1 LLSIPLV
8 LALAGCAAAPAA
20 PPPAAPAPAAAPP
33 PVAARPP
40 APPDT
45 ERWTGLLLEPV
56 TEALAASASLPRV
69 EGLYVR
75 QVEPGSPGQRA
86 GIRPGD
92 VVLLA
97 GTVYLQAPDALPRV
111 LARAP
116 LGSTVELA
124 VRRGGDLVPVRLPVE
139 TSPGGRLMLVI
150 QSPAPGLVH
159 IAADGAVLYGY
170 GPVPGREDRGIV
182 PVQLP
187 GGPLPPIA
195 PRAVA
200 NPGAERVIA
209 ADGERVYLGWAGSE
223 IYLDFYEVAS
233 GRVGR
238 LPVRGAE
245 SLANRCRP
253 QGLTRVGGE
262 LWMACRSPEAAAMVR
277 VDLGSG
283 QARIDPLPA
292 SYAGGLA
299 FDGEAVWW
307 LCCAAGGRLSVSR
320 TDVATGA
327 ARVFPVPERALSV
340 AADRGTVYIL
350 APEGIFAHKPW
361 R

>member
-1 LLSIPLV
+1 MRHTRFPSIFLA
-8 LALAGCAAAPAA
+8 LALAGCATAPAAPPVAAPPAPAA
-20 PPPAAPAPAAAPP
+20 PPP
-33 PVAARPP
+33 VVARPP

-45 ERWTGLLLEPV
+45 ERWIGLIIEPV
-56 TEALAASASLPRV
+56 TEALAASANLPRV

-75 QVEPGSPGQRA
+75 QVEPGSPAQRA
-86 GIRPGD
+86 GLRPGD

-97 GTVYLQAPDALPRV
+97 GGTYLPTPDALPRA

-124 VRRGGDLVPVRLPVE
+124 VRRGGELISARLPIE
-139 TSPGGRLMLVI
+139 TSPGGRLLLII

-187 GGPLPPIA
+187 GGPLPPMA
-195 PRAVA
+195 PRPVA

-209 ADGERVYLGWAGSE
+209 ADGDRVYLGWAGSE

-245 SLANRCRP
+245 SLANRCRA
-253 QGLTRVGGE
+253 QGLARVGGE
-262 LWMACRSPEAAAMVR
+262 MWLACRVPEGAAMVR
-277 VDLGSG
+277 VDIGSG
-283 QARIDPLPA
+283 QARIEPLPA
-292 SYAGGLA
+292 TYAGGLA

-307 LCCAAGGRLSVSR
+307 LCCAS
-320 TDVATGA
+320 
-327 ARVFPVPERALSV
+327 
-340 AADRGTVYIL
+340 
-350 APEGIFAHKPW
+350 
-361 R
+361 